1 MAPRITKR
9 ILCESVGIWLRPL
22 GNAALR
28 SSAQGNGL
36 VVKASDYSGLGFM
49 GPGIFSMDLSQ
60 NAINKEV
67 RIIKYSSTKA
77 RNESMSQMQVLA
89 GVSLQAD

>member
-1 MAPRITKR
+1 MNNGRVPAHTKNPKSSWDSISPSAIAMAPRITKITKR

-28 SSAQGNGL
+28 SSSQGNGL

-49 GPGIFSMDLSQ
+49 GPGIFFH
-60 NAINKEV
+60 
-67 RIIKYSSTKA
+67 
-77 RNESMSQMQVLA
+77 
-89 GVSLQAD
+89 GFVSECHK